1 MECYFSGI
9 FQVRLSKD
17 KTLMNA
23 APRQSIACIL
33 FFLIGLVFDTS
44 LAAQESRDVSS
55 DAAPDVSYTLRTAIV
70 DGHWAFV
77 GESGAIKGQVNPDLN
92 APEGAIVQIELIN
105 GDGAIHDIVVSEF
118 NVDSER
124 IGTQGATTTIVF
136 KADHSGT
143 FEYQCSLPG
152 HKSMGMTGRFIVDPK
167 QEERERKETEQKGAK
182 QEGPGGDTATISQSP
197 TAVGRPVGTRAPQHV
212 TLNLEASE
220 AAGHLA
226 DDSSYTYWTFNRK
239 VPGPF
244 LRVRVGD
251 TVTVNLT
258 NDASSHHIHSID
270 LHAATGPGGGGK
282 VTQVAPGQ
290 SRRFTFK
297 PLKPGLYV
305 YHCATPM
312 VAQHI
317 ANGMYGMILVEPEG
331 GLTPVDR
338 EFYVMQ
344 GEIYTREPHGSSG
357 LQAFSLDKLLAERP
371 DYFTFN
377 GAVGALTG
385 IHKMEARVG
394 ETVRIFFGVGG
405 PNKTSSFH
413 IIGET
418 FDKVYNLGSLTSPP
432 LTDVQ
437 TISVPP
443 GSTAMV
449 EFKVDYPGTYTLVD
463 HALARVEKGL
473 VGFLTVHGDSNSDI
487 FQAPRAP
494 EH

>member
-1 MECYFSGI
+1 
-9 FQVRLSKD
+9 
-17 KTLMNA
+17 
-23 APRQSIACIL
+23 
-33 FFLIGLVFDTS
+33 
-44 LAAQESRDVSS
+44 
-55 DAAPDVSYTLRTAIV
+55 
-70 DGHWAFV
+70 
-77 GESGAIKGQVNPDLN
+77 
-92 APEGAIVQIELIN
+92 
-105 GDGAIHDIVVSEF
+105 
-118 NVDSER
+118 
-124 IGTQGATTTIVF
+124 
-136 KADHSGT
+136 
-143 FEYQCSLPG
+143 
-152 HKSMGMTGRFIVDPK
+152 
-167 QEERERKETEQKGAK
+167 
-182 QEGPGGDTATISQSP
+182 
-197 TAVGRPVGTRAPQHV
+197 
-212 TLNLEASE
+212 
-220 AAGHLA
+220 
-226 DDSSYTYWTFNRK
+226 
-239 VPGPF
+239 
-244 LRVRVGD
+244 
-251 TVTVNLT
+251 
-258 NDASSHHIHSID
+258 
-270 LHAATGPGGGGK
+270 
-282 VTQVAPGQ
+282 
-290 SRRFTFK
+290 
-297 PLKPGLYV
+297 
-305 YHCATPM
+305 M

-331 GLTPVDR
+331 GLPPVDR

-344 GEIYTREPHGSSG
+344 GELYTRERHGSPG
-357 LQAFSLDKLLAERP
+357 PQALSLDKLLDERP
-371 DYFTFN
+371 EYFTFN

-449 EFKVDYPGTYTLVD
+449 EFKVDYPGKYTLVD